1 MADRTIAQRELR
13 ITGSRNERQGQMA
26 LKLYW

>member
-1 MADRTIAQRELR
+1 VNAGTAGR

-26 LKLYW
+26 LKLYF